1 MTPKREDCH
10 TPPPRLKWLPN
21 SQITPA
27 GLAGNPVETPITE
40 AKNTFTALVHQVESG
55 EVVHLTRHGR
65 PVAVL
70 LSEADYQNL
79 RQSAVTRGDLL
90 DFVQSW
96 RDTLPGDWRGISER
110 EIAATRDLATA
121 REPAWEV

>member
-1 MTPKREDCH
+1 M
-10 TPPPRLKWLPN
+10 L
-21 SQITPA
+21 
-27 GLAGNPVETPITE
+27 ETPITE

-79 RQSAVTRGDLL
+79 RQYAATRGDLL
-90 DFVQSW
+90 DFVQGW
-96 RDTLPGDWRGISER
+96 RGTLPGDWQGITEPEIEAARDHTAGR
-110 EIAATRDLATA
+110 EF
-121 REPAWEV
+121 AWEA